1 MEGED
6 LNDDALLGGALEPEG
21 EETVE
26 ENGGKVNYLLEEEIE
41 VEDINDSQLGNTESN
56 GHSLSSKFSEKLQ
69 LEAHTELQVQQ
80 VSCEKNLTSC
90 LKMIN

>member
-1 MEGED
+1 M
-6 LNDDALLGGALEPEG
+6 GGALEPEG

-69 LEAHTELQVQQ
+69 LEAHAELQVQ
-80 VSCEKNLTSC
+80 VSCEKNLDSC
-90 LKMIN
+90 LEMINVGFRSMSRTL